1 MEIWLTRQAQ
11 GNVISNAKSNWQIV
25 SFSKF
30 TVNAKFGEVV
40 SQGRALDRHQQAGKM
55 AQQEP
60 YRVQKQKNTGWR
72 IEEPHIPGLT
82 GRRLGRNRSQ
92 RPGGQQTER
101 VSNTPLQ
108 QRTLGCTNSIASR
121 WREVLLPFCLVYGRP
136 HPECYVQF
144 GVCSKHWCTK
154 VSPQR
159 FTMMI
164 RGWST

>member
-60 YRVQKQKNTGWR
+60 YRVQKQKNTG
-72 IEEPHIPGLT
+72 
-82 GRRLGRNRSQ
+82 
-92 RPGGQQTER
+92 
-101 VSNTPLQ
+101 
-108 QRTLGCTNSIASR
+108 
-121 WREVLLPFCLVYGRP
+121 
-136 HPECYVQF
+136 
-144 GVCSKHWCTK
+144 
-154 VSPQR
+154 
-159 FTMMI
+159 
-164 RGWST
+164 